1 MEFFTVWQQG
11 QGERKKKKSEML
23 SITRILI
30 LCCSS
35 YKIHSLTLKTFLKG
49 IVGRENRWTK
59 IVSKIRFTKCP
70 AKQAAAILQEKH

>member
-11 QGERKKKKSEML
+11 QGERKTKKSEIL
-23 SITRILI
+23 SMTKIFI

-35 YKIHSLTLKTFLKG
+35 YKTHSLTLKTFLKG